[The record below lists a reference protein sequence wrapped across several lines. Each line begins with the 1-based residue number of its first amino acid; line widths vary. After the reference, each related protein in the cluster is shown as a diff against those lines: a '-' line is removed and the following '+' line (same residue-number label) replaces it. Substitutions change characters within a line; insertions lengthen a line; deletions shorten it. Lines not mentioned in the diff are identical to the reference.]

1 MASVILSTSGSW
13 DIDSGKRETLTSV
26 LVDLLDASKI
36 LMVWSCRVVLHSAKT
51 QCGGLSKN
59 DSISSYRC
67 MLGPQLMNSL
77 EELGSVV
84 LLE

>member
-51 QCGGLSKN
+51 LWGGLSKN
-59 DSISSYRC
+59 DSIS
-67 MLGPQLMNSL
+67 
-77 EELGSVV
+77 
-84 LLE
+84 